1 MYPRDKKGRPA
12 VTAAD
17 DSNPWWGLLKDAV
30 AKAGGKMSK
39 PEIFPAATDS
49 RYVRQEG
56 IVAFGFSPMAN
67 TPILLHDHNEVG

>member
-1 MYPRDKKGRPA
+1 

-17 DSNPWWGLLKDAV
+17 DSNPWWGLLKGAV

-39 PEIFPAATDS
+39 PEIFPASTDS
-49 RYVRQEG
+49 RYVRTEG